1 VQVIGQTQDLF
12 DLQRI
17 LKRSETKL
25 GNQAQQNMTRLRL
38 DGPAHKLQQQ
48 HSVERVMQQA
58 GMPRQPAADT
68 AMFYKATCCHRWAVY
83 QAASALR
90 KHLAEYEALMAAMKR
105 GAPVAECVQAI
116 ETA

>member
-1 VQVIGQTQDLF
+1 MQVIGQTQDLF

-25 GNQAQQNMTRLRL
+25 GNQAQQNMTRLEYET
-38 DGPAHKLQQQ
+38 Q
-48 HSVERVMQQA
+48 HSLVWVVRQSA
-58 GMPRQPAADT
+58 MPRQPAADT
-68 AMFYKATCCHRWAVY
+68 AVFYKATCCHRWAVY

>member
-1 VQVIGQTQDLF
+1 MIGQTQDLV

-38 DGPAHKLQQQ
+38 DGPAYRLRQQ
-48 HSVERVMQQA
+48 HSFEWFMQEA
-58 GMPRQPAADT
+58 GMPRQPATDVS
-68 AMFYKATCCHRWAVY
+68 MFYKATCCHRWAVY

>member
-1 VQVIGQTQDLF
+1 V
-12 DLQRI
+12 
-17 LKRSETKL
+17 KNKL
-25 GNQAQQNMTRLRL
+25 YLNCCNG
-38 DGPAHKLQQQ
+38 D
-48 HSVERVMQQA
+48 
-58 GMPRQPAADT
+58 
-68 AMFYKATCCHRWAVY
+68 KAKCCHRWAVY